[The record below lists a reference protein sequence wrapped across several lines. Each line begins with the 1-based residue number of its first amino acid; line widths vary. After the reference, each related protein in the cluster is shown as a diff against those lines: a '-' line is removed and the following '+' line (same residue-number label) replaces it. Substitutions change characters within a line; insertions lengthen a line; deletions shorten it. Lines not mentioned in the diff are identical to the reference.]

1 MVRQYGQG
9 TPEEHKQFYDWVI
22 ARGGFVHSD
31 VNLFKMFP
39 DGSRGIAANV
49 DFQEGEPLMLIP
61 MDACI
66 HMSETP
72 LGEALDDDDVRLRI
86 PVQLTLCTPC
96 RTEHSFASLLQ
107 MHY

>member
-1 MVRQYGQG
+1 M
-9 TPEEHKQFYDWVI
+9 
-22 ARGGFVHSD
+22 HSD
-31 VNLFKMFP
+31 LNVFKMFP

-61 MDACI
+61 MGACI

-72 LGEALDDDDVRLRI
+72 LGESLDDDDVRLGI
-86 PVQLTLCTPC
+86 LVHLTLNTTC
-96 RTEHSFASLLQ
+96 RTEIFFTSLLQ